1 MALLVKARTCSIA
14 LERRQRAS
22 VITPRRLND
31 PLPEL
36 SLTVLMSVVCAAY
49 FPRITMVIAYC
60 SRRHLTSLS

>member
-31 PLPEL
+31 PLPGL

-49 FPRITMVIAYC
+49 FPPTYNDGYRLLFAEAPNVA
-60 SRRHLTSLS
+60 